1 MSDRVFGLVITIL
14 ALAYIASAY
23 QLQTPFLS
31 DPVGPK
37 TFPYIVGGVI
47 VISGLTVMFR
57 PDEDPVWP
65 GAMTFAKIGIAIV
78 VMVAYAY
85 ALRPLGFLVPTAIAS
100 GVLSYQLSPRAGAAA
115 LTGVGL
121 SIVLFVV
128 FKYLLGLETLVPF
141 PKSLG

>member
-1 MSDRVFGLVITIL
+1 MSDRVFGLVIVIL

-23 QLQTPFLS
+23 HLQTPFLS

-85 ALRPLGFLVPTAIAS
+85 ALRPLGFLVPTAQAP
-100 GVLSYQLSPRAGAAA
+100 G
-115 LTGVGL
+115 
-121 SIVLFVV
+121 
-128 FKYLLGLETLVPF
+128 
-141 PKSLG
+141 